1 MLFSGP
7 FLVTSARFLVSDY
20 LEHGD
25 LLEIARKVVSR
36 PFRLLLP
43 VLGIAMLEYFFMDS
57 GSVNW
62 LEYLPSVT
70 WSTWPFTTVPNNFG
84 YFLSEILELGYLIPN
99 AAPQITFN
107 YCTGVLWT
115 IPVQLQNSWV
125 TLLGIIVVR
134 QIKTPWK
141 RFGYYTFCMLM
152 HWYALS
158 WGSYFYYGIMLV
170 DLEIT
175 YNYRKWLHARP
186 MLYYPLMAVLF
197 GMMAGGLSLDM
208 ITQLTQVNYA
218 DYEYGIHPDIP
229 TGLPIMWTGATGY
242 PQYYV
247 PKLNGIVFA
256 FGLQGLIE
264 LSTLLQRLFSFKMLL
279 YVYPHIYTIYLIH
292 GFIFW
297 SLGPTVFIYLS
308 AHGLPYW
315 VMVTVVAVCCYAT
328 LFCSVFL
335 LSPIVNTLGNGDN
348 IWVFANE
355 PPPPRRPTL
364 YPFPNNFLFVRQE
377 FAQEIIAEAEPGEV
391 PAVVTKDRGRFKR
404 FTLGLVAVVA
414 PKFNNQPCQPAD
426 VSLSR
431 RASVTGPGA
440 ASRSVGWR
448 TGGLS
453 KNVVMLK
460 RNNSN
465 ASRGNS

>member
-1 MLFSGP
+1 LI
-7 FLVTSARFLVSDY
+7 TSARFLVSDY

-25 LLEIARKVVSR
+25 LREIARKTIGR

-43 VLGIAMLEYFFMDS
+43 LLAIAMLEYFFMDS
-57 GSVNW
+57 GAINW
-62 LEYLPSVT
+62 LEYLSSVT
-70 WSTWPFTTVPNNFG
+70 WSTWPFTTVPSNFG

-125 TLLGIIVVR
+125 ALLSIIIIR

-141 RFGYYTFCMLM
+141 RIGYYTFCLLM

-158 WGSYFYYGIMLV
+158 WGSYFYFGIMLV

-175 YNYRKWLHARP
+175 YSYRKWLYARP
-186 MLYYPLMAVLF
+186 IFYYPLIAILAFMLA
-197 GMMAGGLSLDM
+197 AGLSLDM
-208 ITQLTQVNYA
+208 VTQLTQVNYA

-256 FGLQGLIE
+256 FGLQALIE
-264 LSTLLQRLFSFKMLL
+264 LSPLVQSLFSFKPLL
-279 YVYPHIYTIYLIH
+279 YIYPHIYTIYLIH

-297 SLGPTVFIYLS
+297 SLGSTVFIYLS
-308 AHGLPYW
+308 THGFAYW
-315 VMVTVVAVCCYAT
+315 AMVVIVAVCCYAT
-328 LFCSVFL
+328 LFVSVFL
-335 LSPIVNTLGNGDN
+335 LTPIVNLLGSGDN
-348 IWVFANE
+348 IWMLAHE
-355 PPPPRRPTL
+355 TPPPRRPTL

-377 FAQEIIAEAEPGEV
+377 YAQDIIAEADPGEV
-391 PAVVTKDRGRFKR
+391 PSVVTKNRSRWKR
-404 FTLGLVAVVA
+404 LALGLVAMVA
-414 PKFNNQPCQPAD
+414 PNLNNQPCQPAD

-431 RASVTGPGA
+431 NNSVTGPRVSA
-440 ASRSVGWR
+440 RSVGWR
-448 TGGLS
+448 TGTLS
-453 KNVVMLK
+453 NSVVMLK
-460 RNNSN
+460 RNNST
-465 ASRGNS
+465 ASRGRPSDSRD